1 MKRLEDFEDA
11 HLRIFDRPAPPDP
24 ADVRSVYLIGICG
37 TGMGSLAGLLKEAG
51 YSVRGSD
58 ENVYPPMST
67 RLAEAG
73 IEVLKG
79 YDAAHLD
86 PAPDLVVV
94 GNACAPDHPEAAYAR
109 ENGLAQLS
117 LPEALAHFFLQGR
130 RSLVV
135 AGTHGKT
142 TTTGLLVHVLREAGL
157 DPGFLVGG
165 VMANGGVNFGVG
177 SGPHFVVEGD
187 EYDSAYFD
195 KRPKFMHY
203 RPTNAIITSMEFDH
217 ADIYDDWAD
226 YRAAFRR
233 FAGIVDPE
241 GLLALYGDDNEVRVL
256 EFHASSPHQYYGIDD
271 GDDHVTARNVRT
283 GEGGMRFDLIVKG
296 APVAEIFLPMS
307 GRHNLRNAL
316 GVCAIC
322 LAEGLTPEQIARGM
336 GTFKGIKRRQEPIGE
351 VGGVLVI
358 DDFAHHP
365 TAVQE
370 TIGAIAE
377 RWPERRLVAVFEPR
391 SNSSRRKVFEQAYGE
406 AFDRAEL
413 AFLSA
418 PPVRHNDS
426 SEQLMDTQTVVDGI
440 RARGVEASLHTGAD
454 ALLPDLVAAL
464 RPGDVVL
471 IMSNGSFGGIH
482 QKLLDALREQR
493 HTAAPAAV

>member
-1 MKRLEDFEDA
+1 MKQLEEFEDA
-11 HLRIFDRPAPPDP
+11 HLRIFDRPAPPAP
-24 ADVRSVYLIGICG
+24 RDVRSVYLIGICG
-37 TGMGSLAGLLKEAG
+37 TGMGSLAGLLSEAG
-51 YSVRGSD
+51 YEVRGSD

-79 YDAAHLD
+79 FDAAHLD

-94 GNACAPDHPEAAYAR
+94 GNACAPTHPEAAYAR
-109 ENGLAQLS
+109 ERGLPQVS

-165 VMANGGVNFGVG
+165 VMVNGGVNYAVG
-177 SGPHFVVEGD
+177 TGPHFVVEGD
-187 EYDSAYFD
+187 EYDSAYYD

-203 RPTNAIITSMEFDH
+203 QPTAAIITSMEFDH
-217 ADIYDDWAD
+217 ADIYEDWPD

-256 EFHASSPHQYYGIDD
+256 DHFSQAPYQFYGIDD
-271 GDDHVTARNVRT
+271 GDDHVTAKNIRT
-283 GEGGMRFDLIVKG
+283 GEGGMRFTLVVSGREAID
-296 APVAEIFLPMS
+296 IFLPMS

-316 GVCAIC
+316 GVAAIC
-322 LAEGLTPEQIARGM
+322 LAEGLTPDQIARGM
-336 GTFKGIKRRQEPIGE
+336 GTFQGMKRRQEVRGE
-351 VGGVLVI
+351 VGGVLVV

-365 TAVQE
+365 TAVHE

-391 SNSSRRKVFEQAYGE
+391 SNSSRRKVFEQAYSE
-406 AFDRAEL
+406 AFDRAER
-413 AFLSA
+413 AFISA
-418 PPVRHNDS
+418 PPLRHNDTAD
-426 SEQLMDTQTVVDGI
+426 QLMDAGLVVRNID
-440 RARGVEASLHTGAD
+440 ARGTPASLHTSTD
-454 ALLPDLVAAL
+454 NLLPDLLGEL

-471 IMSNGSFGGIH
+471 IMSNGSFGGLH
-482 QKLLDALREQR
+482 DKLLSGLEQP
-493 HTAAPAAV
+493 HHAVA

>member
-1 MKRLEDFEDA
+1 MKQLEDFEDA
-11 HLRIFDRPAPPDP
+11 HLRKFERPAPPDP
-24 ADVRSVYLIGICG
+24 SDVKTVYLIGICG
-37 TGMGSLAGLLKEAG
+37 TGMGSLAGLLSEAG
-51 YSVRGSD
+51 YQVKGSD
-58 ENVYPPMST
+58 ENVYPPMSD

-79 YDAAHLD
+79 YDPAHLQ
-86 PAPDLVVV
+86 PAPDLVIV
-94 GNACAPDHPEAAYAR
+94 GNACAPDHVEAAYAR
-109 ENGLAQLS
+109 DNGLAQLS
-117 LPEALAHFFLQGR
+117 LPEALAHFFLRGR

-142 TTTGLLVHVLREAGL
+142 STTGLMVHVLREAGL

-165 VMANGGVNFGVG
+165 VMSNGGVNYAVG
-177 SGPHFVVEGD
+177 TGPHFVVEGD
-187 EYDSAYFD
+187 EYDSAYYD

-203 RPTNAIITSMEFDH
+203 QPTAAIITSMEFDH
-217 ADIYDDWAD
+217 ADIYADWDD
-226 YRAAFRR
+226 YRSAFRR

-241 GLLALYGDDNEVRVL
+241 GLLALYGDDNEVRIL
-256 EFHASSPHQYYGIDD
+256 EFHSSARHQYYGIDD
-271 GDDHVTARNVRT
+271 GDDHVTAANVRT
-283 GEGGMRFDLIVKG
+283 GEGGMRFTLVVKG
-296 APVAEIFLPMS
+296 EEKVDIFLPMS

-316 GVCAIC
+316 GVAAIC
-322 LAEGLTPEQIARGM
+322 LSEGLTPEQIAQGM
-336 GTFKGIKRRQEPIGE
+336 GTFKGMKRRQEPIGE

-365 TAVQE
+365 TAVHE

-377 RWPERRLVAVFEPR
+377 RWPERRVVAVFEPR
-391 SNSSRRKVFEQAYGE
+391 SNSSRRKVFEQAYSE

-418 PPVRHNDS
+418 PPVRHNDVES
-426 SEQLMDTQTVVDGI
+426 DLMDSEQVVRNL
-440 RARGVEASLHTGAD
+440 RARGVDAYLDPNAE
-454 ALLPDLVAAL
+454 ALLPDLVDKL

-482 QKLLDALREQR
+482 KKLLSELTERTRQPA
-493 HTAAPAAV
+493 TA